1 MRFRNQYATVLISN
15 RAKYGAYSTWLY
27 NQATNIDANYA
38 QEYEYYDYQYLH
50 NRNEVGNDYST
61 THANAAALLGSM
73 ASALGNGPMNNG
85 QVATGLIASELMK
98 PLQASGLTTYQAE
111 AFTAYN
117 TYIQNVYGSCPD

>member
-1 MRFRNQYATVLISN
+1 
-15 RAKYGAYSTWLY
+15 
-27 NQATNIDANYA
+27 
-38 QEYEYYDYQYLH
+38 
-50 NRNEVGNDYST
+50 
-61 THANAAALLGSM
+61 M